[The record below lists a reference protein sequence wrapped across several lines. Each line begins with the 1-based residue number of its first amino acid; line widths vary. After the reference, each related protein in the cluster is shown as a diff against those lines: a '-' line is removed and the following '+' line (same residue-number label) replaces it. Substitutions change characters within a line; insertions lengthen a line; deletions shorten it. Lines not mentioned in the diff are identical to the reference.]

1 MEYKIIG
8 GSFPAI
14 SCRLQDNESMIAE
27 SGAMIWMSPNMEM
40 STRGG
45 GIGKMF
51 SRAFSGENLFQ
62 NIYTAHGQGLITFGS
77 SFPGEILPLDISPDR
92 EVILQKS
99 SFLAS
104 EAGVSMSIHFNRKFG
119 AGFFGGEGF
128 IMQRL
133 SGYGKAFAEIA
144 GDLMEYTLDYGR
156 QLVVSTGNLVGFE
169 PSVQMDIR
177 QVPGIKNKL
186 FGGEGFFNTI
196 LTGPG
201 KVWVQTTS
209 ISGMAASL
217 APYLPINNDN

>member
-62 NIYTAHGQGLITFGS
+62 NVYTARGQGLITFGS
-77 SFPGEILPLDISPDR
+77 SFPGEILPLDIAPDR

-104 EAGVSMSIHFNRKFG
+104 EAGVSMSIHFNRKLG
-119 AGFFGGEGF
+119 AGLFGGEGF

-156 QLVVSTGNLVGFE
+156 QLIVSTGNLVGFE

-209 ISGMAASL
+209 ISGMAVSL